1 VRTAAAASEA
11 EVQLLDPTYTP
22 DLVLCD
28 VFLPGRN
35 GDTLHARVAARRPEL
50 AKRFVFVTGGAL
62 GRAEA
67 EYLKNCA
74 CPTLFKPIELKTVKD
89 LLEDDEAES
98 SPSASVRTLNPP
110 STNGRRSSS
119 SSPPAAPPSTRR

>member
-1 VRTAAAASEA
+1 MFE
-11 EVQLLDPTYTP
+11 
-22 DLVLCD
+22 
-28 VFLPGRN
+28 
-35 GDTLHARVAARRPEL
+35 
-50 AKRFVFVTGGAL
+50 TGGAH

-74 CPTLFKPIELKTVKD
+74 CPTLFKPIELKTVQD

-110 STNGRRSSS
+110 SANGRRSSS
-119 SSPPAAPPSTRR
+119 IPAAPPSTRR

>member
-1 VRTAAAASEA
+1 EA
-11 EVQLLDPTYTP
+11 EVQLLDPNYLP

-35 GDTLHARVAARRPEL
+35 GNTLHERVAARRPEL
-50 AKRFVFVTGGAL
+50 GKRFVFVTGGPL

-74 CPTLFKPIELKTVKD
+74 CPTLFKPVELKTLKD
-89 LLEDDEAES
+89 LLQHDEPES
-98 SPSASVRTLNPP
+98 SPTASVRTLNPP
-110 STNGRRSSS
+110 STTPRRSSV
-119 SSPPAAPPSTRR
+119 PAPPSTRR